1 MQTVTI
7 LMGSPLSPI
16 LSNFYMVHIK
26 IKSLTI
32 LPDLLYMFNILTNE
46 KPRLNFKNKNLKDT
60 FEENSV
66 QHLIESRSLM
76 F

>member
-1 MQTVTI
+1 M
-7 LMGSPLSPI
+7 
-16 LSNFYMVHIK
+16 K
-26 IKSLTI
+26 
-32 LPDLLYMFNILTNE
+32 NINE

-66 QHLIESRSLM
+66 QHLIESLSSM

>member
-1 MQTVTI
+1 
-7 LMGSPLSPI
+7 
-16 LSNFYMVHIK
+16 
-26 IKSLTI
+26 
-32 LPDLLYMFNILTNE
+32 MFNILTNE